1 MKNRFLL
8 LSLVLLLTN
17 CIYAQETVGNYY
29 NSTFQKKYNVQAIL
43 NSGDLKVYLF
53 VEGYSSSDEVCF
65 ILDGEDEIISFGTAL
80 LAAKSKYEEW
90 VAVAKQNNVTE
101 MSKEMG
107 ISFPNIGVAW
117 YGSKWW
123 FDFYERISPY
133 FKVYDTGECVCT
145 IAGKATASTNEY
157 IDQKYYLVLSSVD
170 DFDNL
175 YNALQVNSI
184 MDALNSKQRAEDLFQ

>member
-1 MKNRFLL
+1 M
-8 LSLVLLLTN
+8 SLVLLLTN

-29 NSTFQKKYNVQAIL
+29 NSTFKKEYDVQAGL
-43 NSGDLKVYLF
+43 KSGNLMVILF
-53 VEGYSSSDEVCF
+53 VEGYYGNEDVCF
-65 ILDGEDEIISFGTAL
+65 ILNGENEIISFGTAL

-101 MSKEMG
+101 ISKEMG
-107 ISFPNIGVAW
+107 ISFPNIDVAW
-117 YGSKWW
+117 YGSEWW
-123 FDFYERISPY
+123 FDYNERISPY

-145 IAGKATASTNEY
+145 IAGEATASTNEL

-184 MDALNSKQRAEDLFQ
+184 MDVLNSKQRAEDLFQ